1 MGHKVNP
8 TVFRLGT
15 TTSWPSRWFARDEAY
30 RTSLRQDLA
39 IRAFLRKEL
48 KDAAVNR
55 IEIERSRG
63 MMTITVH
70 TAKPGLVIGRA
81 GDGAEGL
88 KKKLLKTFF
97 PSKAKSIQIQLNIV
111 EIGRPSLEAA
121 LVVQGVILDLE
132 RRMPFRRVLK
142 MAIER
147 VKKAG
152 ALGVKIAVSGRLNGA
167 EIARREMLAWG
178 KIPLTNLRAD
188 IDYSADFARTMA
200 GAIGVKVWIYR
211 GDVFA
216 QDRLNQ
222 YQPTTPARRG
232 ERDRDG
238 GRGRG
243 PRSFSK
249 PPEASASAEAP
260 ADKPVTNA

>member
-8 TVFRLGT
+8 NVFRLGT
-15 TTSWPSRWFARDEAY
+15 TTTWPSRWFARDDAY
-30 RTSLRQDLA
+30 RASLRQDLG
-39 IRAFLRKEL
+39 IRSFLRKEL

-55 IEIERSRG
+55 IDIERSRG

-70 TAKPGLVIGRA
+70 TAKPGLVIGRS

-97 PSKAKSIQIQLNIV
+97 PAKAKSINLHLNIV
-111 EIGRPSLEAA
+111 EVGRPSLEAA
-121 LVVQGVILDLE
+121 LVVQGVITDLE

-167 EIARREMLAWG
+167 EIARREWLAWG

-188 IDYSADFARTMA
+188 IDYSADAARTMA

-232 ERDRDG
+232 ERD

-243 PRSFSK
+243 PRRDA
-249 PPEASASAEAP
+249 PESAAP
-260 ADKPVTNA
+260 AAPTETAPAAETPATS